1 MASGQT
7 LVHSVK
13 ASCLPAA
20 FDIFV
25 DVLEYL
31 GHTVVDK
38 SKKSIDVE
46 ISNYEAPVSKKP
58 AIDGLM
64 ALYMSIIEA
73 EARFLEGDL
82 FCEATF
88 TTVKN
93 WLDQCPEAHPKC
105 RSREK
110 LNPNPGTVPT
120 RLLDTHGSQAK
131 TWSLIETSHTI
142 PASSDYVA
150 LSHRWSKDTPKLENA
165 NRSQYQTPQLD
176 GLLPRTYQDVFTL
189 CRALDIRYVWIDSL
203 CIIQDSVEDFERE
216 VATMMSVYMNALC
229 TFSVCWE
236 YPNAG
241 LSFYRK
247 PKTFLCWPETYMA
260 TTGPKT
266 HAFVR
271 DIMDWEE
278 AVDSAPVN
286 TRGWVFQERLLSP
299 RILYLGNDVLFWEC
313 DDFLTSEMAPGR
325 SVFSR
330 INIAAE
336 LGDLA
341 RQWPYLVS
349 AFMRKDLSYEKDR
362 LFAISGIAQLFAQRT
377 SETFLAGL
385 RKTCWAHDLLWHP
398 RPFSSSENRSP
409 SAAMPSWSWATCPA
423 PLDWPTSF
431 EMDCAS
437 SYSDF
442 KPEVN
447 ILGHLSARSLEA
459 FGCNIYGKPG
469 SASLDISGLLIPA
482 RYEEF
487 NDETGASNARIE
499 WLQYPHNPQYTRV
512 KSDGFFFST
521 SHPKK
526 DRRGP
531 SLISLSIGERTSEHT
546 DFSLSCFVLPLLE
559 KSESNL
565 FDDPEVTD
573 HPMGDYRFFDL
584 HALIIQERP
593 RNSADI
599 EETERIEFKEAYRGI
614 INGIWEQLLKHDSD
628 ASEADGANE
637 DMEFDTGLWQQIGQ
651 LSVLSDQALIPPDLY
666 GTSIDQL
673 LWQL

>member
-1 MASGQT
+1 
-7 LVHSVK
+7 
-13 ASCLPAA
+13 
-20 FDIFV
+20 
-25 DVLEYL
+25 
-31 GHTVVDK
+31 
-38 SKKSIDVE
+38 
-46 ISNYEAPVSKKP
+46 
-58 AIDGLM
+58 
-64 ALYMSIIEA
+64 A

-88 TTVKN
+88 TTVKD

-131 TWSLIETSHTI
+131 TWSLIETSRTI

-176 GLLPRTYQDVFTL
+176 GLLPRTYQDVSTF

-229 TFSVCWE
+229 T
-236 YPNAG
+236 
-241 LSFYRK
+241 LSS
-247 PKTFLCWPETYMA
+247 ETYMA

-336 LGDLA
+336 PGDLA

-398 RPFSSSENRSP
+398 RPFSSSDNRSP
-409 SAAMPSWSWATCPA
+409 SAAMPSWSWAACPA

-447 ILGHLSARSLEA
+447 I
-459 FGCNIYGKPG
+459 
-469 SASLDISGLLIPA
+469 
-482 RYEEF
+482 
-487 NDETGASNARIE
+487 
-499 WLQYPHNPQYTRV
+499 W
-512 KSDGFFFST
+512 
-521 SHPKK
+521 
-526 DRRGP
+526 
-531 SLISLSIGERTSEHT
+531 
-546 DFSLSCFVLPLLE
+546 
-559 KSESNL
+559 
-565 FDDPEVTD
+565 
-573 HPMGDYRFFDL
+573 
-584 HALIIQERP
+584 
-593 RNSADI
+593 
-599 EETERIEFKEAYRGI
+599 GI
-614 INGIWEQLLKHDSD
+614 
-628 ASEADGANE
+628 
-637 DMEFDTGLWQQIGQ
+637 
-651 LSVLSDQALIPPDLY
+651 
-666 GTSIDQL
+666 
-673 LWQL
+673 